1 MPFRTKKQASR
12 KFIDLIN
19 RAGTIWANWKPSIP
33 IKPGFYGTIDEKT
46 GEFQKKGDIFSPDFD
61 EPEIKDIVNKYLLIS
76 APPVDIQMIRSFDA
90 KKIAI
95 DPKAHVNI
103 FGIAEPTFGGQWQFG
118 RTRGALLVLYKPR
131 ITRLPD
137 ELLEKLKETEW
148 GQGKQIVT
156 EAHSCPGFVL
166 YLSDKSKCSYDPS
179 KQSCTHLEFTD
190 KEMVT
195 ISLRADVPV
204 NAGVTAGAGIKVGW
218 VASGATGNYIEA
230 YTNEPVYVPL
240 YQIKE
245 IGKMN
250 GRRGKITDPVNEDW
264 VPVKVPW
271 KSLDD
276 DGEELHDLSDDE
288 DSDQE

>member
-12 KFIDLIN
+12 KFIDLVN
-19 RAGTIWANWKPSIP
+19 KAGTIWANWKPSIP
-33 IKPGFYGTIDEKT
+33 IKPGYYGTIDEKT

-61 EPEIKDIVNKYLLIS
+61 EPEIKGIVNKYLPIS

-90 KKIAI
+90 RKITI

-166 YLSDKSKCSYDPS
+166 YLSDKN
-179 KQSCTHLEFTD
+179 
-190 KEMVT
+190 KELVT
-195 ISLRADVPV
+195 ISLRTDVPV
-204 NAGVTAGAGIKVGW
+204 NAGVTAGVGIKVGW

-245 IGKMN
+245 IGKMK

-271 KSLDD
+271 KPLDD

>member
-33 IKPGFYGTIDEKT
+33 IKPRFYGTIDEET
-46 GEFQKKGDIFSPDFD
+46 GQFQKKGDIFSPDFD
-61 EPEIKDIVNKYLLIS
+61 EPEIKDI
-76 APPVDIQMIRSFDA
+76 MIRSFDA

-118 RTRGALLVLYKPR
+118 RTR
-131 ITRLPD
+131 
-137 ELLEKLKETEW
+137 
-148 GQGKQIVT
+148 

-166 YLSDKSKCSYDPS
+166 YLSDKN
-179 KQSCTHLEFTD
+179 

-218 VASGATGNYIEA
+218 VASGTTGNYIEA

-276 DGEELHDLSDDE
+276 DGEEMHDSSDDE